1 MTGDRPTRLDR
12 RLLRALELHA
22 ADATWEEIARTPL
35 TPQDP
40 TPLYPTA
47 AAAQDAVE
55 DELAQLRTQ
64 LAKLRI
70 PGLKPADDRATVLAQ
85 LEAAGLSDDAVAR
98 YLLHPSTKPDRRRT
112 GDHPLSTGRPRA
124 RPGQGT
130 RSVSRRLHVVR
141 PAGRTTD
148 GHRRA

>member
-1 MTGDRPTRLDR
+1 MTGDRPTRRDR

-22 ADATWEEIARTPL
+22 ADATWDEIARTPL

-47 AAAQDAVE
+47 AAAQHAVE
-55 DELAQLRTQ
+55 HELAQLRTQ

-70 PGLKPADDRATVLAQ
+70 PGLEPTDDRATVLAQ

-98 YLLHPSTKPDRRRT
+98 YLLHPGTSPTD
-112 GDHPLSTGRPRA
+112 D
-124 RPGQGT
+124 RPGST
-130 RSVSRRLHVVR
+130 R
-141 PAGRTTD
+141 
-148 GHRRA
+148 